1 MIAIRDLEFEYL
13 RGEFCLRIG
22 ELVIADGRKVALI
35 GPSGSGKT
43 TFLNLVSGIALPRS
57 GSVSVD
63 GQEVSALDDAARRAF
78 RITNIGFVFQDFE
91 LLEYLSVLD
100 NILHPYRINRAL
112 RLTPDVRARARSLAG
127 NTGLANLLGRKP
139 DQLSHGEKQ
148 RVAICRALLAGPRL
162 ILADE
167 PTGNLDPANKD
178 RILDL
183 LIRHA
188 QQVKATLLIVTHD
201 LSLLERFD
209 EVIDFRQ
216 FHRGDASHQGEAS

>member
-1 MIAIRDLEFEYL
+1 MIAIRDLEFEY
-13 RGEFCLRIG
+13 RRREFCLRIG

-43 TFLNLVSGIALPRS
+43 TFLNLISGIALPQS
-57 GSVSVD
+57 GSVGVD

-183 LIRHA
+183 LVRHA
-188 QQVKATLLIVTHD
+188 QQVEATLLIVTHD

-216 FHRGDASHQGEAS
+216 FHRGEAS